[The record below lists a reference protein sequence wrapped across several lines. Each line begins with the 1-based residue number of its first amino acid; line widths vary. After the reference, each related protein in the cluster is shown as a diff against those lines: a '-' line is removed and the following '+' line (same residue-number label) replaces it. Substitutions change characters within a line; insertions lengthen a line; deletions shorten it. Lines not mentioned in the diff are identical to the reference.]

1 MTIMNDE
8 RAMTQSKSS
17 RRNQFWVLA
26 VATGILAVCTAT
38 VVRTRADQTPKTV
51 PPAAPQTAAQDD
63 DELARIGEP
72 LVKKVCDTACH
83 GLEKLDEMRRTRKDW
98 TDQVTQMATNGA
110 VATDAQFTTI
120 KKYLTRYYGLVAVNT
135 AAADELSAVLG
146 LSAKDAAAIVAYR
159 TANGKFADVNALL
172 KVPGI
177 DTKKIEEQ
185 PEAMQFK

>member
-1 MTIMNDE
+1 MTPNTNVNIWNG
-8 RAMTQSKSS
+8 
-17 RRNQFWVLA
+17 RRWLIAVAAGVLA
-26 VATGILAVCTAT
+26 VSVTAGARIARDGT
-38 VVRTRADQTPKTV
+38 TSTQTTKPQAD
-51 PPAAPQTAAQDD
+51 PQTGAMSD
-63 DELARIGEP
+63 DELAKAGEA

-98 TDQVTQMATNGA
+98 SEQVTQMTTNGA
-110 VATDAQFTTI
+110 QATTAQFTTI
-120 KKYLTRYYGLVAVNT
+120 KQYLTRYYGIVAVNT

-159 TANGKFADVNALL
+159 TANGKFADVAALL

-185 PEAMQFK
+185 SEAIQIK